1 MVSDALSYLPGSP
14 TTGLS
19 GVAGVGDVGVFPV
32 QTGLG
37 PNQTILSNN
46 STRFSNGLD
55 GSATW
60 QVTPSL
66 DLEGSGNWQI
76 LSFTGDN
83 PGNNTNEIG
92 ATFGPNY
99 RIDALNSVGAQAFY
113 QRQTY
118 PGYADYLIETE
129 GANVTYSRT
138 WTRRLSTNFAFGP
151 AEDPRHYARSD
162 SRRSG
167 IFGGNA
173 SVTYATRT
181 TGFFGNYSR
190 GVNSGSGII
199 FGALSDTV
207 GAGLTR
213 PINRDWNLAFQVN
226 YSHDVGLAPINNL
239 IPTYNSVTGS
249 AQVGRRL
256 TEIVLCVTPAIVPSR
271 SRPKTSR
278 QAIRKRIRWI
288 ESTSFLLASRSLRPR
303 SSTADKEVLML
314 GHRTLSLD
322 DYLGIL
328 KRRWLLI
335 LIPAVILPIVS
346 LAITYRLTPI
356 FTSQTL
362 VIIDSP
368 KVPDEYVKPV
378 VETNLDS
385 RLASMKEQILSR
397 SRLEPIIKQYN
408 LGEPK
413 DDMDSRIDKV
423 RKDIDIKPI
432 HSEIAARRRTSRLL
446 HLLQGARSAYRA
458 AGLPPDHLAVPH
470 RKPEGP

>member
-1 MVSDALSYLPGSP
+1 MKALHASLLGALFVCLPTVMLGQAESTASVTNTMPGSNFGFNLPTHVGSLAYSLTGSELIESGYGTGSVYASSVISGNLAYLSKSEQAPFSLVYSGGVVFTGVPGTSGTEFYQNLAASQVYRTRSWSFVVSDAFSYLPGSP

-46 STRFSNGLD
+46 SSRFSNGLD

-66 DLEGSGNWQI
+66 DLEGSGNWQV

-99 RIDALNSVGAQAFY
+99 RIDALNSVGAQAYY

-118 PGYADYLIETE
+118 PGHADYLIETV

-138 WTRRLSTNFAFGP
+138 WTRRLNTSFAFGP
-151 AEDPRHYARSD
+151 QRTHGTTIVPIPSQWTL
-162 SRRSG
+162 
-167 IFGGNA
+167 GGNA

-181 TGFFGNYSR
+181 TGFYGNYSR

-226 YSHDVGLAPINNL
+226 YSHDVGLAPIDNL

-249 AQVGRRL
+249 AQVSRRL
-256 TEIVLCVTPAIVPSR
+256 TE
-271 SRPKTSR
+271 
-278 QAIRKRIRWI
+278 
-288 ESTSFLLASRSLRPR
+288 
-303 SSTADKEVLML
+303 
-314 GHRTLSLD
+314 TLSL
-322 DYLGIL
+322 YGSYSAIAQSA
-328 KRRWLLI
+328 KNQ
-335 LIPAVILPIVS
+335 PAGFENAFDGLNHIVS
-346 LAITYRLTPI
+346 IGITFAPAPLI
-356 FTSQTL
+356 
-362 VIIDSP
+362 
-368 KVPDEYVKPV
+368 
-378 VETNLDS
+378 N
-385 RLASMKEQILSR
+385 
-397 SRLEPIIKQYN
+397 
-408 LGEPK
+408 
-413 DDMDSRIDKV
+413 
-423 RKDIDIKPI
+423 
-432 HSEIAARRRTSRLL
+432 RR
-446 HLLQGARSAYRA
+446 
-458 AGLPPDHLAVPH
+458 
-470 RKPEGP
+470 